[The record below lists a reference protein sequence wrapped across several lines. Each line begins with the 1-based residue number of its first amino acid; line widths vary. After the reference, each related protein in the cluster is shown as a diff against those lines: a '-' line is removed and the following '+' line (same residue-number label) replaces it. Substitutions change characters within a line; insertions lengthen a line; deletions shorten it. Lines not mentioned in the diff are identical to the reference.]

1 VRRVIKIEAPEVTN
15 RWQKMTEDLKK
26 KELQM
31 LPSKEEMAL
40 AIDEAE
46 WSSLRTHLQRGGLI
60 LVDDALDLADTAHIV
75 AADDVEIIQHLV
87 ENGMI
92 GKPSDSKIRSWEED
106 IHKKFAMLIVSP
118 YVLFQEKM
126 PTFH

>member
-1 VRRVIKIEAPEVTN
+1 MTVDIE
-15 RWQKMTEDLKK
+15 K

-40 AIDEAE
+40 TIDEAE
-46 WSSLRTHLQRGGLI
+46 WSSLRAHLHRGGLI
-60 LVDDALDLADTAHIV
+60 LVDDTLDLADTAHKV
-75 AADDVEIIQHLV
+75 AADDAEIIQQLV
-87 ENGMI
+87 EDGMI

-106 IHKKFAMLIVSP
+106 MHKKFAMLIVSP

>member
-1 VRRVIKIEAPEVTN
+1 MIKIEAPEVAD

-40 AIDEAE
+40 TIDEAD
-46 WSSLRTHLQRGGLI
+46 WSSLRAHLQRGGLI

-75 AADDVEIIQHLV
+75 AADDVEVIQHLV

>member
-1 VRRVIKIEAPEVTN
+1 MIKSGVPDVAKTTQDSE
-15 RWQKMTEDLKK
+15 Q

-40 AIDEAE
+40 TIDEAE
-46 WSSLRTHLQRGGLI
+46 WSILRAHLQRGGLI
-60 LVDDALDLADTAHIV
+60 LVDDSLDLADTAHKV
-75 AADDVEIIQHLV
+75 AADDVEIIQHLM